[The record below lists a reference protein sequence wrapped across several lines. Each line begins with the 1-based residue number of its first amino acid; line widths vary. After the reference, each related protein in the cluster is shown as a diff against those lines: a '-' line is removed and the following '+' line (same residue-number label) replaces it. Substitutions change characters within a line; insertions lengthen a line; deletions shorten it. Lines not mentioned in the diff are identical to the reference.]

1 MRRNGSDA
9 GAGAGACAGSVTA
22 ELALALPAVILVL
35 GALLGTGQVV
45 GAQLRCVDAARAA
58 ARLAARG
65 EPADPVVAAGQR
77 LAPGGARVEVTLGA
91 QTATVAVSASVRLGF
106 GVDVPVGARA
116 VAARELP

>member
-1 MRRNGSDA
+1 MRRAGSNSA
-9 GAGAGACAGSVTA
+9 EAWASAGSVTA
-22 ELALALPAVILVL
+22 ELALALPAVVLVL

-65 EPADPVVAAGQR
+65 EPDGPVTAAGKR
-77 LAPGGARVEVTLGA
+77 LAPGGARVEVALGA
-91 QTATVAVSASVRLGF
+91 QVATVTVSTSVRLGF

-116 VAARELP
+116 VAAREVP